1 MKTNTSIILRR
12 LGLGVV
18 TLLVISILI
27 FVGVEALPGDLAEA
41 VLGQSA
47 TPETVEA
54 FRKELKLDLPPHVRY
69 FSWLGS
75 FLRGDFGTSLA
86 NGRPIA
92 DLIGWRF
99 SNTLFLAGITAL
111 ISIPFAVGLGI
122 LAALYRNT
130 LFDRSI
136 SIGTL
141 SAISFPEF
149 FVAYILIAIFSV
161 QLTMFPSMSNIGPQM
176 TLLQK
181 IHAVALPCLTLTLVV
196 MAHMMRMTRAA
207 IINVL
212 TSPFIEMAR
221 LKGLSWRRVILHHA
235 FPNALSPIIN
245 VVVLNLAYL
254 VVGVV
259 VVEVVFVYPGLG
271 QLLVDSVAKRD
282 IPVVQASG
290 LIFAFTYVFLNL
302 TADILS
308 TLSNPR
314 LRNPK

>member
-1 MKTNTSIILRR
+1 MILRR
-12 LGLGVV
+12 LGLGLV
-18 TLLVISILI
+18 TLLVISVLI

-41 VLGQSA
+41 ILGQSA

-69 FSWLGS
+69 FSWLSS
-75 FLRGDFGTSLA
+75 FMHGDFGTSLA

-111 ISIPFAVGLGI
+111 ISIPLAVGLGL

-130 LFDRSI
+130 LFDRTI

-149 FVAYILIAIFSV
+149 FVAYILIALFAV
-161 QLTMFPSMSNIGPQM
+161 QLPIFPSMSNINPRM
-176 TLLQK
+176 SMLQK
-181 IHAVALPCLTLTLVV
+181 IHAIALPCLTLTLVV

-221 LKGLSWRRVILHHA
+221 LKGLSWRRVIVHHA

-290 LIFAFTYVFLNL
+290 LIFALTYVFLNL
-302 TADILS
+302 SADILS